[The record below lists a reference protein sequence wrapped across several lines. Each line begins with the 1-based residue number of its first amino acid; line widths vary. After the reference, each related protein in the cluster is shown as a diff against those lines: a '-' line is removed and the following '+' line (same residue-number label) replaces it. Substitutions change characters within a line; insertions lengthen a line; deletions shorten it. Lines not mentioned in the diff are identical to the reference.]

1 VSPVAQEPLVAQ
13 YEFRSG
19 ALRGTQL
26 ALYSNRLAHQGV
38 GYLEVMPLV
47 HVAAV
52 RIEYLRDSRKLGWAI
67 ILLVAA
73 ILLFVVSSPLQSWA
87 GTAAAAIADQARAE
101 TPAGGVQTILRAV
114 FRALEGLASLMP
126 VAGAALCAGAAALG
140 ILYWQG
146 RTTLTLTLA
155 AVERAFPSPGRDR
168 MLADFA
174 DMLGER
180 LAQRVR

>member
-1 VSPVAQEPLVAQ
+1 MSPLAQEPLVAQ
-13 YEFRSG
+13 YRFRNG

-26 ALYSNRLAHQGV
+26 ALYSNRLAHEGT
-38 GYLEVMPLV
+38 GYLEIMPLV
-47 HVAAV
+47 HMAAV
-52 RIEYLRDSRKLGWAI
+52 RIEYLRDSRRLGWAI
-67 ILLVAA
+67 VLLAA
-73 ILLFVVSSPLQSWA
+73 ALLLFASAGPLQSWA

-114 FRALEGLASLMP
+114 FRALEALGGLMP
-126 VAGAALCAGAAALG
+126 IAGAAFCAGAAALAL
-140 ILYWQG
+140 LYWQG

-155 AVERAFPSPGRDR
+155 AVERVFPAPGRDR